1 MMLTNLATVLRA
13 AGLKVAEESGWETR
27 GHSGPRHA
35 GGDFGV
41 GLSGN
46 PKTIVCHHT
55 GGLKDLR
62 VIIDGR
68 PGLSGPLA
76 NIWLAQDGT
85 WHVTAAGMCYHA
97 GVVRD
102 LSYAN
107 EWSIGIEAEATGVD
121 AWPDVQYQ
129 SYAKGCAALCEAFG
143 LHPSRVLGH
152 KEVCEPAGRKN
163 DPNFSM
169 FRFRDLVE
177 HYLLPPPLEV
187 PEVITAADRTAIAQE
202 AADLVVEKLIKK
214 LELTTGWNSDGTFDR
229 DPANAETVPFKKA
242 IAEIRGATL
251 AMANGKPFAQ

>member
-1 MMLTNLATVLRA
+1 MMLTNLATVLRG
-13 AGLKVAEESGWETR
+13 AGLKVVEESGWQTR

-35 GGDFGV
+35 SGDFGV
-41 GLSGN
+41 GLSGK

-62 VIIDGR
+62 VIVEGR

-97 GVVRD
+97 GAVRD

-121 AWPDVQYQ
+121 PWPQVQYH
-129 SYAKGCAALCEAFG
+129 SYAKGCAALCKAFD
-143 LHPSRVLGH
+143 LSSSRVLGH
-152 KEVCEPAGRKN
+152 KEVCEPPGRKN

-169 FRFRDLVE
+169 AAFRDLVE
-177 HYLLPPPLEV
+177 RYLQQPTTPSTEV
-187 PEVITAADRTAIAQE
+187 PHVITPEDRAAIAKDVT
-202 AADLVVEKLIKK
+202 A
-214 LELTTGWNSDGTFDR
+214 ELLKALAITTGWNTDGTLDK
-229 DPANAETVPFKKA
+229 DPANADVVPFKKA
-242 IAEIRGATL
+242 IAEIRGAAL